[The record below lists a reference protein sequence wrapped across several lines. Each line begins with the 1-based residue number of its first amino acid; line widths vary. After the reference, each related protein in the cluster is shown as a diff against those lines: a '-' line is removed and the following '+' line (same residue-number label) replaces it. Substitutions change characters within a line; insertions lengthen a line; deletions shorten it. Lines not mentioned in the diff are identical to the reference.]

1 MFNNKNITEL
11 AKMSLLKSGSVKNA
25 NEGEFVLYVKS
36 RDISVVQFRFI
47 QSLRFFVILKK
58 NYS

>member
-36 RDISVVQFRFI
+36 RDISVIQFRFI
-47 QSLRFFVILKK
+47 QSLRFFVMR
-58 NYS
+58 